1 MTEYILP
8 RLPAQS
14 DARRFSTLSAPLL
27 FCHCLKEQQPTT
39 SQPTASQPTTQP
51 ELTMQPELTTQQTLT
66 GQQTLTTQQT
76 LTGQRL
82 EALTFV
88 TLTGCR
94 CGEAEVEKDSGCN
107 DRLSFYLACFEVS
120 PQPDWQFCLALSDE
134 ACAQPLVTAV
144 CSAQHASTSD
154 PHITI
159 SRSGGENLEGVFWGV
174 LIEFP
179 ISLLNGCQSPILHL
193 TYRRDEVVSSPFAD
207 GSARLHCI

>member
-1 MTEYILP
+1 MTEYTLP

-51 ELTMQPELTTQQTLT
+51 ELTTQQTLT
-66 GQQTLTTQQT
+66 GQQT
-76 LTGQRL
+76 
-82 EALTFV
+82 LTFV

-179 ISLLNGCQSPILHL
+179 ISLLKGCPSPILHL
-193 TYRRDEVVSSPFAD
+193 CYRRGEVLSSPFAD

>member
-1 MTEYILP
+1 MTEYTLP

-14 DARRFSTLSAPLL
+14 DARQFSTLSAPLL

-51 ELTMQPELTTQQTLT
+51 E
-66 GQQTLTTQQT
+66 LTTQQT

-179 ISLLNGCQSPILHL
+179 ISMLNGCQSPILHL

>member
-1 MTEYILP
+1 MTEYTLP

-14 DARRFSTLSAPLL
+14 DARQFSTLSAPLL

-39 SQPTASQPTTQP
+39 SQPTT
-51 ELTMQPELTTQQTLT
+51 QPELTTQQTLT

-179 ISLLNGCQSPILHL
+179 ISMLNGCQSPILHL

>member
-1 MTEYILP
+1 MTEYTLP

-51 ELTMQPELTTQQTLT
+51 E
-66 GQQTLTTQQT
+66 LTTQQT

-134 ACAQPLVTAV
+134 ACAQSLVTAV

-179 ISLLNGCQSPILHL
+179 ISLLKGCPSPILHL
-193 TYRRDEVVSSPFAD
+193 CYRRGEVLSSPFAD

>member
-1 MTEYILP
+1 MTEYTLP

-39 SQPTASQPTTQP
+39 SQPTASQPTT
-51 ELTMQPELTTQQTLT
+51 QPELTTQQTLT

-134 ACAQPLVTAV
+134 ACAQSLVTAV

>member
-76 LTGQRL
+76 
-82 EALTFV
+82 LTFV

>member
-1 MTEYILP
+1 MTEYTLP

-14 DARRFSTLSAPLL
+14 DARQFSTLSAPLL

-51 ELTMQPELTTQQTLT
+51 ELT
-66 GQQTLTTQQT
+66 TQQT

-82 EALTFV
+82 EALTCV

-179 ISLLNGCQSPILHL
+179 ISLLKGCPSPILHL
-193 TYRRDEVVSSPFAD
+193 CYRRGEVLSSPFAD

>member
-1 MTEYILP
+1 MTEYTLP

-14 DARRFSTLSAPLL
+14 DARQFSTLSAPLL
-27 FCHCLKEQQPTT
+27 FCHCLKEQQPT
-39 SQPTASQPTTQP
+39 ASQPTTQP
-51 ELTMQPELTTQQTLT
+51 E
-66 GQQTLTTQQT
+66 LTTQQT

-179 ISLLNGCQSPILHL
+179 ISLLKGCPSPILHL
-193 TYRRDEVVSSPFAD
+193 CYRRGEVLSSPFAD

>member
-1 MTEYILP
+1 MTEYTLP

-14 DARRFSTLSAPLL
+14 DARQFSTLSAPLL
-27 FCHCLKEQQPTT
+27 FCHCLKEQQPT
-39 SQPTASQPTTQP
+39 ASQPTTQP
-51 ELTMQPELTTQQTLT
+51 E
-66 GQQTLTTQQT
+66 LTTQQT

>member
-1 MTEYILP
+1 MTEYTLP

-51 ELTMQPELTTQQTLT
+51 E
-66 GQQTLTTQQT
+66 LTTQQT

-193 TYRRDEVVSSPFAD
+193 TYRRDEVLSSPFAD

>member
-1 MTEYILP
+1 MTEYTLP

-14 DARRFSTLSAPLL
+14 DARQFSTLSAPLL
-27 FCHCLKEQQPTT
+27 FCHCLKEQQPT
-39 SQPTASQPTTQP
+39 ASQPTTQP
-51 ELTMQPELTTQQTLT
+51 E
-66 GQQTLTTQQT
+66 LTTQQT

-134 ACAQPLVTAV
+134 ACAQSLVTAV

-179 ISLLNGCQSPILHL
+179 ISLLKGCPSPILHL
-193 TYRRDEVVSSPFAD
+193 CYRRGEVVSSPFAD

>member
-1 MTEYILP
+1 MTEYTLP

-14 DARRFSTLSAPLL
+14 DARQFSTLSAPLL
-27 FCHCLKEQQPTT
+27 FCHYLKGQQPTT

-51 ELTMQPELTTQQTLT
+51 E
-66 GQQTLTTQQT
+66 LTTQQT

-134 ACAQPLVTAV
+134 ACAQSLVTAV

-179 ISLLNGCQSPILHL
+179 ISLLKGCPSPILHL
-193 TYRRDEVVSSPFAD
+193 CYRRGEVLSSPFAD

>member
-1 MTEYILP
+1 MTEYTLP

-39 SQPTASQPTTQP
+39 SQPTASQPTT
-51 ELTMQPELTTQQTLT
+51 QPELTTQQTLT

-134 ACAQPLVTAV
+134 ACAQSLVTAV

-193 TYRRDEVVSSPFAD
+193 TYRRDEVLSSPFAD

>member
-1 MTEYILP
+1 MTEYTLP

-51 ELTMQPELTTQQTLT
+51 ELTTQQTLT

-82 EALTFV
+82 EALTCV

-134 ACAQPLVTAV
+134 ACAQSLVTAV

-193 TYRRDEVVSSPFAD
+193 TYRRDEVLSSPFAD

>member
-1 MTEYILP
+1 MTEYTLP

-51 ELTMQPELTTQQTLT
+51 E
-66 GQQTLTTQQT
+66 LTTQQT

-179 ISLLNGCQSPILHL
+179 ISLLKGCPPPILHL
-193 TYRRDEVVSSPFAD
+193 CYRRGEVLSSPFAD

>member
-1 MTEYILP
+1 MTEYTLP

-14 DARRFSTLSAPLL
+14 DARQFSTLSAPLL
-27 FCHCLKEQQPTT
+27 FCHCLKEQQP
-39 SQPTASQPTTQP
+39 PPRHP
-51 ELTMQPELTTQQTLT
+51 PPQQ
-66 GQQTLTTQQT
+66 
-76 LTGQRL
+76 
-82 EALTFV
+82 ALTFV

-179 ISLLNGCQSPILHL
+179 ISLLKGCPSPILHL
-193 TYRRDEVVSSPFAD
+193 CYRRGEVLSSPFAD

>member
-1 MTEYILP
+1 MTEYTLP

-39 SQPTASQPTTQP
+39 SQPTASQPTT
-51 ELTMQPELTTQQTLT
+51 QPELTTQQTLT

-159 SRSGGENLEGVFWGV
+159 SRSGGENLEGVSHPAPV
-174 LIEFP
+174 LPPRRGAFL
-179 ISLLNGCQSPILHL
+179 SLCRRLCPTTLHL
-193 TYRRDEVVSSPFAD
+193 ICSMQNKCQID
-207 GSARLHCI
+207 GI

>member
-1 MTEYILP
+1 MTEYTLP

-14 DARRFSTLSAPLL
+14 DARQFSTLSAPLL

-51 ELTMQPELTTQQTLT
+51 E
-66 GQQTLTTQQT
+66 LTTQQT

-144 CSAQHASTSD
+144 CSAQHATTSD

-174 LIEFP
+174 LVEFP
-179 ISLLNGCQSPILHL
+179 ISLLKGCPSPILHL
-193 TYRRDEVVSSPFAD
+193 CYRRGEVVSSPFAD
-207 GSARLHCI
+207 GSAQLHCI

>member
-39 SQPTASQPTTQP
+39 SQPTASQPTT
-51 ELTMQPELTTQQTLT
+51 QPELTTQQTLT

-134 ACAQPLVTAV
+134 ACAQSLVTAV

-207 GSARLHCI
+207 GSAQLHCI

>member
-1 MTEYILP
+1 MTEYTLP

-39 SQPTASQPTTQP
+39 SQPTTQP
-51 ELTMQPELTTQQTLT
+51 E
-66 GQQTLTTQQT
+66 LTTQQT

-134 ACAQPLVTAV
+134 ACAQSLVTAV

>member
-1 MTEYILP
+1 MTEYTLP

-39 SQPTASQPTTQP
+39 SQPTASQPTT
-51 ELTMQPELTTQQTLT
+51 QPELTTQQTLT

-179 ISLLNGCQSPILHL
+179 ISMLNGCQSPILHL

>member
-27 FCHCLKEQQPTT
+27 FCHYLKGQQPTT

-51 ELTMQPELTTQQTLT
+51 E
-66 GQQTLTTQQT
+66 LTTQQT

-134 ACAQPLVTAV
+134 ACAQSLVTAV

-179 ISLLNGCQSPILHL
+179 ISLLKGCPSPILHL
-193 TYRRDEVVSSPFAD
+193 CYRRGEVVSSPFAD

>member
-27 FCHCLKEQQPTT
+27 FCHYLKGQQPTT

-51 ELTMQPELTTQQTLT
+51 E
-66 GQQTLTTQQT
+66 LTTQQT

-134 ACAQPLVTAV
+134 ACAQSLVTAV

-207 GSARLHCI
+207 GSAQLHCI

>member
-8 RLPAQS
+8 HLPAQS
-14 DARRFSTLSAPLL
+14 DARQFSTLSAPLL

-51 ELTMQPELTTQQTLT
+51 E
-66 GQQTLTTQQT
+66 LTTQQT

-134 ACAQPLVTAV
+134 ACAQSLVTAV

-179 ISLLNGCQSPILHL
+179 ISLLKGCPSPILHL
-193 TYRRDEVVSSPFAD
+193 CYRRGEVVSSPFAD

>member
-1 MTEYILP
+1 MTEYTLP

-14 DARRFSTLSAPLL
+14 DARQFSTLSAPLL

-51 ELTMQPELTTQQTLT
+51 E
-66 GQQTLTTQQT
+66 LTTQQT

-134 ACAQPLVTAV
+134 AYAQPLVTAV

-179 ISLLNGCQSPILHL
+179 ISMLNGCQSPILHL

>member
-1 MTEYILP
+1 MTEYTLP

-51 ELTMQPELTTQQTLT
+51 E
-66 GQQTLTTQQT
+66 LTTQQT

-134 ACAQPLVTAV
+134 ACAQSLVTAV

-179 ISLLNGCQSPILHL
+179 ILLLKGCPSPILHL
-193 TYRRDEVVSSPFAD
+193 CYRRGEVLSSPFAD

>member
-1 MTEYILP
+1 MTEYTLP

-39 SQPTASQPTTQP
+39 SQPTASQPTT
-51 ELTMQPELTTQQTLT
+51 QPELTTQQTLT

-107 DRLSFYLACFEVS
+107 DRLSFYRACFEVS

-193 TYRRDEVVSSPFAD
+193 TYRRDEVLSSPFAD

>member
-39 SQPTASQPTTQP
+39 SQPTASQPTT
-51 ELTMQPELTTQQTLT
+51 QPELTTQQTLT

-134 ACAQPLVTAV
+134 ACAQSLVTAV

-179 ISLLNGCQSPILHL
+179 ISLLKGCQSPILHL

>member
-1 MTEYILP
+1 MTEYTLP

-14 DARRFSTLSAPLL
+14 DARQFSTLSAPLL
-27 FCHCLKEQQPTT
+27 FCHCLKEQQPT
-39 SQPTASQPTTQP
+39 ASQPTTQP
-51 ELTMQPELTTQQTLT
+51 E
-66 GQQTLTTQQT
+66 LTTQQT

-179 ISLLNGCQSPILHL
+179 ISLLKGCPSPILHL
-193 TYRRDEVVSSPFAD
+193 CYRRGEVVSSPFAD

>member
-1 MTEYILP
+1 MTEYTLP

-27 FCHCLKEQQPTT
+27 FCHCLKEQQPT
-39 SQPTASQPTTQP
+39 ASQPTTQP
-51 ELTMQPELTTQQTLT
+51 E
-66 GQQTLTTQQT
+66 LTTQQT

-179 ISLLNGCQSPILHL
+179 ISLLKGCPSPILHL
-193 TYRRDEVVSSPFAD
+193 CYRRGEVLSSPFAD

>member
-1 MTEYILP
+1 MTEYTLP

-39 SQPTASQPTTQP
+39 SQPTASQPTT
-51 ELTMQPELTTQQTLT
+51 QPELTTQQTLT

>member
-1 MTEYILP
+1 MTEYTLP

-14 DARRFSTLSAPLL
+14 DARQFSTLSAPLL
-27 FCHCLKEQQPTT
+27 FCHCLKEQQPT
-39 SQPTASQPTTQP
+39 ASQPTTQP
-51 ELTMQPELTTQQTLT
+51 E
-66 GQQTLTTQQT
+66 LTTQQT

-207 GSARLHCI
+207 GSAQLHCI

>member
-1 MTEYILP
+1 MTEYTLP

-14 DARRFSTLSAPLL
+14 DARQFSTLSAPLL

-51 ELTMQPELTTQQTLT
+51 E
-66 GQQTLTTQQT
+66 LTTQQT

-120 PQPDWQFCLALSDE
+120 PQPDWQFRLALSDE

-179 ISLLNGCQSPILHL
+179 ISMLNGCQSPILHL